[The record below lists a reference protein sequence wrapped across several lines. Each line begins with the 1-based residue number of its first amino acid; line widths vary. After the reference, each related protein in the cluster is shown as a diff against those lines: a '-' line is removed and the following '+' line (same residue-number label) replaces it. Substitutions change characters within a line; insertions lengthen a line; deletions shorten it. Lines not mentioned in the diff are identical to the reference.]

1 MILYVLIIANLKFGY
16 SRKKVFCSVL
26 ELSDYF
32 KRNGYDKEFVNVL
45 FKSGENSTKAS
56 DGAPHIDF
64 HLIKTSDLS

>member
-32 KRNGYDKEFVNVL
+32 KRNGYDNDFIKVL
-45 FKSGENSTKAS
+45 FDSGENNTKAL
-56 DGAPHIDF
+56 DGAPHVDF
-64 HLIKTSDLS
+64 HLIKSSDFN